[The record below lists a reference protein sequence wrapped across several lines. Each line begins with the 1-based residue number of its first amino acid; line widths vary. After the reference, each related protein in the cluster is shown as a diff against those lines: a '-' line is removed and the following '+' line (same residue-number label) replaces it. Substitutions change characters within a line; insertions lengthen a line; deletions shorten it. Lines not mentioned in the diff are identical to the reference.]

1 MYTHLYIHIY
11 HIYICVLTSC
21 LAFCLLVLIRK
32 EPRKASKKVNEGMLG
47 IFLRGECLGPGT
59 AGLMDEG

>member
-1 MYTHLYIHIY
+1 M
-11 HIYICVLTSC
+11 CVDFVSGFLFTGSNSER
-21 LAFCLLVLIRK
+21 AQ
-32 EPRKASKKVNEGMLG
+32 EASKKVNEGMLG